1 MAYAIQEYYCPTQ
14 FPLSIHAQKR
24 VRQRGVSG
32 HLLALVLAH
41 ADVETELG
49 GGCVGLRVSKRLANR
64 LDMRLSL
71 GSNIDRITNIVVV
84 WSEITASVVTVLHPD
99 NNNQSNRY
107 LRAH

>member
-1 MAYAIQEYYCPTQ
+1 MAYALQENDYSAQ
-14 FPLSIHAQKR
+14 FPLSVHAQKR

-71 GSNIDRITNIVVV
+71 GSNIAKITNIVVV
-84 WSEITASVVTVLHPD
+84 WSEITASIVTVLHPD
-99 NNNQSNRY
+99 NNGHNNRY
-107 LRAH
+107 LRTH